1 MIGSLVIGCL
11 LIGMAVGLAALLGW
25 VLMMPWRCKNCG
37 CVNTDVRCFQCGA
50 LPQEE

>member
-25 VLMMPWRCKNCG
+25 VLTR
-37 CVNTDVRCFQCGA
+37 
-50 LPQEE
+50 